1 MATVSTKPCT
11 KHPALFMPI
20 STLVQYRSTTQTS
33 KRSVQLPS
41 ESSTTEIVPPSHAL
55 KGRMTRVIGRLHV
68 YNILTSRMW
77 IQDVKDLTMYLVIDT
92 SRIEPF
98 SFNEG
103 SLFQFIGE
111 LDEEEIEGKK
121 MLVLR
126 TLLYRCVEGLDMDM
140 YLRAHAARM
149 KELNIDSVL

>member
-1 MATVSTKPCT
+1 MATVGKKPCT

-20 STLVQYRSTTQTS
+20 STLVQRYNQSSIQP
-33 KRSVQLPS
+33 PS
-41 ESSTTEIVPPSHAL
+41 EATATEAVPPSITR
-55 KGRMTRVIGRLHV
+55 KGIMTRAIGRLHT

-77 IQDVKDLTMYLVIDT
+77 IQDEKDPSMYLVIDT

-98 SFNEG
+98 SYKEG

-111 LDEEEIEGKK
+111 LDEEEIDGKK

-126 TLLYRCVEGLDMDM
+126 TLLYRCVEGLDMDV
-140 YLRAHAARM
+140 YLRAHAARV
-149 KELNIDSVL
+149 KELNIDFGL